1 MAEHDNSYSILQKC
15 ALMLL
20 VVVQVTAEEIC
31 DKTKCPGPLRYYKEL
46 GCTPVH
52 ASNDECCPKAFD
64 CSHLDKLSPDK
75 CYANGHEYNVGELL
89 KPEDSNP
96 CNIDCRCVSFDDTAS
111 FICAAFDCPLLAPKS
126 NCFIKNKHDSCCPD
140 MSLTCLK
147 DGEERA
153 TCEVDGVTYYDG
165 HAFNPK
171 SDPRLYCICMPG
183 YTGNNTEPFCKK
195 SNRSDCDPLFRNTDK
210 VHRNCVPVYYDDQEP
225 QSDCSFAYRC
235 QSADDEVISNKS
247 TDKPRGSLPDVYQTC
262 RFGNLTMQLGDELSE
277 GTGDY
282 ESYCMKCVCEVPPFP
297 TCERIPFSDCDP
309 MKYFKYPTNPIV
321 ANI

>member
-1 MAEHDNSYSILQKC
+1 MLQSTVEGLVCLKQSSRFSGDIGLPRPILEFPGFNPSGVLLHFQEVISCATREENSEFTENFEI
-15 ALMLL
+15 
-20 VVVQVTAEEIC
+20 VVRAFEI
-31 DKTKCPGPLRYYKEL
+31 
-46 GCTPVH
+46 V
-52 ASNDECCPKAFD
+52 
-64 CSHLDKLSPDK
+64 
-75 CYANGHEYNVGELL
+75 
-89 KPEDSNP
+89 
-96 CNIDCRCVSFDDTAS
+96 
-111 FICAAFDCPLLAPKS
+111 
-126 NCFIKNKHDSCCPD
+126 
-140 MSLTCLK
+140 K

-165 HAFNPK
+165 HAFVPK

-195 SNRSDCDPLFRNTDK
+195 SNRSNCDPLFRDTDK
-210 VHRNCVPVYYDDQEP
+210 VHRNCVPVYYDDQDP

-247 TDKPRGSLPDVYQTC
+247 TDKPRGSLSDEHQTC

-297 TCERIPFSDCDP
+297 TCKRIPFSDCDP

-321 ANI
+321 ATVNI